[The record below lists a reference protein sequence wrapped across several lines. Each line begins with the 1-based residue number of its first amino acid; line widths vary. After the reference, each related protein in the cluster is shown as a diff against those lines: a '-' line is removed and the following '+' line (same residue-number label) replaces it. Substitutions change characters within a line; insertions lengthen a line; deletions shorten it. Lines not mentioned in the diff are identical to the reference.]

1 MSFFADKAR
10 ENKTGIIFAS
20 IAAVLS
26 LFTGLFSGT
35 GFGKI
40 LFNIFLF
47 GILFYALGFCVIII
61 MNKFMPEFFE
71 EEIGKHVNTQ
81 VAGEDNERADARE
94 EVVYEDDAGSL
105 RESLE
110 EQGERITEDI
120 KVSRTK
126 DNRISIKTQ
135 DGEVTEDP
143 ETVAKAIRTM
153 MSRDED

>member
-81 VAGEDNERADARE
+81 VAGEDNESANTRE

-105 RESLE
+105 NESLE